1 MLTAM
6 LAAFIGGIILNFMP
20 CVFPVISLKA
30 LGLLRHADNAVGARR
45 EGLAFLLGVM
55 VTMMLLA
62 GVLLAARAGGVAVG
76 WGFQLQSPLVIA
88 LLSLVIL
95 AAALN
100 LLGCS
105 RSGYRRSVSALW
117 ILAAAPFTLGDDR
130 RAGYRRC
137 NPVRGAVYGQ
147 CDWLCAGA
155 AAGHRAGRVFCP
167 RARFSAPFT
176 LVSLF
181 PALASLLPR
190 PGGWMD
196 LLKRALAFPM
206 FGAYAWLVWVL
217 AQQAGSSA
225 LATLLAA
232 SVVLS
237 FAAWLYG
244 IAQQRRFQG
253 KGHKR
258 LFAVTGLLAVAVIA
272 PLVGLI
278 QADSVSPGA
287 QTVATAE
294 TAAEKWTPQA
304 VEAQRGHGKAIFVN
318 FTASWCITCQVNEKT
333 SLSTQAV
340 KEALAKTGTLYMVA
354 DSTKFNPD
362 VDDALNQ
369 FGQGGLPLY
378 VVYPADGG
386 PPSTAAAPDSGHRRE
401 RPEPGNRQKSINAT
415 RRIMEINDSA
425 RESWP
430 ALMEQAQAG
439 DQLAYTRLLKALVPV
454 IRSQI
459 RKRIADDALVE
470 DVIQDVLLTVH
481 RVRHTYDPSYP
492 FCPG

>member
-1 MLTAM
+1 
-6 LAAFIGGIILNFMP
+6 
-20 CVFPVISLKA
+20 
-30 LGLLRHADNAVGARR
+30 
-45 EGLAFLLGVM
+45 
-55 VTMMLLA
+55 
-62 GVLLAARAGGVAVG
+62 
-76 WGFQLQSPLVIA
+76 VIA

-105 RSGYRRSVSALW
+105 KSVYRRSASAGW
-117 ILAAAPFTLGDDR
+117 RLAAAPFTLGDDR

-137 NPVRGAVYGQ
+137 DPVRGAVYGQ
-147 CDWLCAGA
+147 RDWLCAGA
-155 AAGHRAGRVFCP
+155 AAGYRAGRVFCP
-167 RARFSAPFT
+167 RARLFRSVHSRLA
-176 LVSLF
+176 VSG
-181 PALASLLPR
+181 A
-190 PGGWMD
+190 GGTPPSPWRLD
-196 LLKRALAFPM
+196 GYLKRALAFPM

-217 AQQAGSSA
+217 AQQAGNSA
-225 LATLLAA
+225 LATLLAV
-232 SVVLS
+232 SVALS
-237 FAAWLYG
+237 FAAWIYG

-272 PLVGLI
+272 PLAGLI

-386 PPSTAAAPDSGHRRE
+386 PPKVLPQILT
-401 RPEPGNRQKSINAT
+401 PGIVVNAL
-415 RRIMEINDSA
+415 N
-425 RESWP
+425 
-430 ALMEQAQAG
+430 QATG
-439 DQLAYTRLLKALVPV
+439 NKA
-454 IRSQI
+454 
-459 RKRIADDALVE
+459 
-470 DVIQDVLLTVH
+470 
-481 RVRHTYDPSYP
+481 
-492 FCPG
+492 